1 MKLKF
6 VNINEAPIDEVNLL
20 EEEIFQ
26 YKKTLSK
33 IDSEFLLKF
42 EGLSMI
48 NQNYIGHIYA
58 SVSSDQADIISFL
71 IKKKFRRKGFGSI
84 LFKKFLQKL
93 CKKGIKSIFLEV
105 SKQNKIAQNFY
116 YKHKFQKVGLRP
128 QYYKNKLSR
137 EDGYIL
143 KGLTQEIINTVS

>member
-1 MKLKF
+1 MKLEF
-6 VNINEAPIDEVNLL
+6 VNINETPIDEINLL
-20 EEEIFQ
+20 EQETFQ
-26 YKKTLSK
+26 YKQSLSK

-48 NQNYIGHIYA
+48 NPTYIGHIYA

-71 IKKKFRRKGFGSI
+71 IKENYRRKGFGSI

-116 YKHKFQKVGLRP
+116 YKYKFQKVGVRP
-128 QYYKNKLSR
+128 RYYKKKISR
-137 EDGYIL
+137 VDGYIL
-143 KGLTQEIINTVS
+143 KGLTHEIINTVS

>member
-6 VNINEAPIDEVNLL
+6 VNINEAPIDAVNLL
-20 EEEIFQ
+20 EKETFQ
-26 YKKTLSK
+26 YKQRLSK

-48 NQNYIGHIYA
+48 NPTYIGHIYA

-71 IKKKFRRKGFGSI
+71 IKENYRRKGFGSI

-116 YKHKFQKVGLRP
+116 YKYKFQKVGVRP
-128 QYYKNKLSR
+128 RYYKKKISR

-143 KGLTQEIINTVS
+143 KGLTHEIINTVS

>member
-6 VNINEAPIDEVNLL
+6 VNINKIPIDEVNLL
-20 EEEIFQ
+20 EKETFQ
-26 YKKTLSK
+26 YKQSFSK
-33 IDSEFLLKF
+33 IDNDFLLKF
-42 EGLSMI
+42 DGLSLI
-48 NQNYIGHIYA
+48 NQTYIGHIYA

-71 IKKKFRRKGFGSI
+71 IKKNYRRKGFGSV

-93 CKKGIKSIFLEV
+93 CKNGVKSIFLEV
-105 SKQNKIAQNFY
+105 SEQNKIAQNFY

-128 QYYKNKLSR
+128 KYYKKKLSR

-143 KGLTQEIINTVS
+143 KGLTHEIINTVS

>member
-6 VNINEAPIDEVNLL
+6 VNINQTPIDDVNLL
-20 EEEIFQ
+20 EKETFQ
-26 YKKTLSK
+26 YKQGLSK
-33 IDSEFLLKF
+33 IDSKFLLKF
-42 EGLSMI
+42 DGLSMI
-48 NQNYIGHIYA
+48 NPSYIGHIYA
-58 SVSSDQADIISFL
+58 SVSSDQVDIVSFL
-71 IKKKFRRKGFGSI
+71 IKKNYRRKGLGTI

-105 SKQNKIAQNFY
+105 SEHNKIAQSFY

-128 QYYKNKLSR
+128 QYYKKKLSR

-143 KGLTQEIINTVS
+143 KGLIHEIISTVS

>member
-1 MKLKF
+1 MKLEF
-6 VNINEAPIDEVNLL
+6 VNINETPIDDINLL
-20 EEEIFQ
+20 EKETFQ
-26 YKKTLSK
+26 YKQSLSE

-48 NQNYIGHIYA
+48 NPTYIGHIYA
-58 SVSSDQADIISFL
+58 SVSFEQADIISFL
-71 IKKKFRRKGFGSI
+71 IKENFRRQGFGSI

-116 YKHKFQKVGLRP
+116 YKYKFQKVGVRP
-128 QYYKNKLSR
+128 RYYKKKISR
-137 EDGYIL
+137 VDGYIL
-143 KGLTQEIINTVS
+143 KGLTHEIINTAS